1 MSIKLLL
8 VDDHIVVRQGL
19 RMLLAAHNTIEI
31 VGEADDG
38 VQAVRLAEQLRPDV
52 VLMDLLLPQLDGI
65 EATRQIHARQ
75 PDCAILMLTSNVQ
88 PHQIQAAIRAGA
100 AGYVLKATRAQELID
115 AIQRAARGQRV
126 LDPIAADALLSGL
139 AHQDEL
145 SELTPREHEVLRLL
159 AQGVG
164 NAQIAA
170 VLTISE
176 ATVRTHIANVLSKLN
191 LRDRAHAT
199 IYALK
204 RGLIALDDVV

>member
-1 MSIKLLL
+1 
-8 VDDHIVVRQGL
+8 
-19 RMLLAAHNTIEI
+19 MLLAAHDTIEI

-38 VQAVRLAEQLRPDV
+38 VQAVRLAEQLLPDV
-52 VLMDLLLPQLDGI
+52 ILMDLLLPRLDGI
-65 EATRQIHARQ
+65 EATRQIQART
-75 PDCAILMLTSNVQ
+75 PSCAVLMLTSNVQ
-88 PHQIQAAIRAGA
+88 PQQIQAAIRAGA
-100 AGYVLKATRAQELID
+100 VGYVLKATRAQELID

-145 SELTPREHEVLRLL
+145 NELTPREHEVLRLL
-159 AQGVG
+159 AQGVN
-164 NAQIAA
+164 NAQIANA
-170 VLTISE
+170 LTISE

-204 RGLIALDDVV
+204 RGLISLDEVA

>member
-19 RMLLAAHNTIEI
+19 RMLLAAHDTIEI

-38 VQAVRLAEQLRPDV
+38 VQAVRLAEQLLPDV
-52 VLMDLLLPQLDGI
+52 VLMDLLLPRLDGI

-75 PDCAILMLTSNVQ
+75 PGCAILMLTSNVQ

-100 AGYVLKATRAQELID
+100 VGYVLKATRAQELID

-145 SELTPREHEVLRLL
+145 SELTPREHEVLRLM
-159 AQGVG
+159 AQGAG
-164 NAQIAA
+164 NVQIANA
-170 VLTISE
+170 LTISE
-176 ATVRTHIANVLSKLN
+176 ATVRSHIANVLSKLN

-204 RGLIALDDVV
+204 RGLVTLDEVA

>member
-1 MSIKLLL
+1 MPIKLLL

-19 RMLLAAHNTIEI
+19 RMLLAAHDTIEI

-38 VQAVRLAEQLRPDV
+38 VQAVRLAEQLLPDV
-52 VLMDLLLPQLDGI
+52 ILMDLLLPRLDGI
-65 EATRQIHARQ
+65 EATRQIQART
-75 PDCAILMLTSNVQ
+75 PSCAVLMLTSNVQ
-88 PHQIQAAIRAGA
+88 PQQIQAAIRAGA
-100 AGYVLKATRAQELID
+100 VGYVLKATRAQELID

-145 SELTPREHEVLRLL
+145 NELTPREHEVLRLL
-159 AQGVG
+159 AQGVS
-164 NAQIAA
+164 NAQIANA
-170 VLTISE
+170 ISE

-191 LRDRAHAT
+191 LRDRAHVT

-204 RGLIALDDVV
+204 RGLISLDEVA

>member
-1 MSIKLLL
+1 MPIKLLL

-19 RMLLAAHNTIEI
+19 RMLLAAHDTIEI

-38 VQAVRLAEQLRPDV
+38 VQAVRLAEQLLPDV
-52 VLMDLLLPQLDGI
+52 ILMDLLLPRLDGI
-65 EATRQIHARQ
+65 EATRQIQART
-75 PDCAILMLTSNVQ
+75 PSCAVLMLTSNVQ
-88 PHQIQAAIRAGA
+88 PQQIQAAIRAGA
-100 AGYVLKATRAQELID
+100 VGYVLKATRAQELID

-145 SELTPREHEVLRLL
+145 NELTPREHEVLRLL
-159 AQGVG
+159 AQGVS
-164 NAQIAA
+164 NAQIANA
-170 VLTISE
+170 LTISE

-191 LRDRAHAT
+191 LRDRAHVT

-204 RGLIALDDVV
+204 RGLISLDEVA

>member
-1 MSIKLLL
+1 MPIKLLL

-19 RMLLAAHNTIEI
+19 RMLLAAHDTIEI

-38 VQAVRLAEQLRPDV
+38 VQAVRLAEQLLPDV
-52 VLMDLLLPQLDGI
+52 ILMDLLLPRLDGI
-65 EATRQIHARQ
+65 EATRQIQART
-75 PDCAILMLTSNVQ
+75 PSCAVLMLTSNVQ
-88 PHQIQAAIRAGA
+88 SQQIQAAIRAGA
-100 AGYVLKATRAQELID
+100 VGYVLKATRAQELID

-145 SELTPREHEVLRLL
+145 NELTPREHEVLRLL
-159 AQGVG
+159 AQGVS
-164 NAQIAA
+164 NAQIASA
-170 VLTISE
+170 LTISE

-204 RGLIALDDVV
+204 RGLISLDEVT

>member
-1 MSIKLLL
+1 MPIKLLL

-19 RMLLAAHNTIEI
+19 RMLLAAHDTIEI

-38 VQAVRLAEQLRPDV
+38 VQAVRLAEQLLPDV
-52 VLMDLLLPQLDGI
+52 ILMDLLLPRLDGI
-65 EATRQIHARQ
+65 EATRQIQART
-75 PDCAILMLTSNVQ
+75 PSCAVLMLTSNVQ
-88 PHQIQAAIRAGA
+88 PQQIQAAIRAGA
-100 AGYVLKATRAQELID
+100 VGYVLKATRAQELID

-145 SELTPREHEVLRLL
+145 NELTPREHEVLRLL
-159 AQGVG
+159 AQGVN
-164 NAQIAA
+164 NAQIANA
-170 VLTISE
+170 LTISE

-204 RGLIALDDVV
+204 RGLISLDEVA

>member
-1 MSIKLLL
+1 MPIKLLL

-19 RMLLAAHNTIEI
+19 RMLLAAHDTIEI

-38 VQAVRLAEQLRPDV
+38 VQAVRLAEQLLPDV
-52 VLMDLLLPQLDGI
+52 ILMDLLLPRLDGI
-65 EATRQIHARQ
+65 EATRQIQART
-75 PDCAILMLTSNVQ
+75 PSCAVLMLTSNVQ
-88 PHQIQAAIRAGA
+88 PQQIQAAIRAGA
-100 AGYVLKATRAQELID
+100 VGYVLKATRAQELID

-145 SELTPREHEVLRLL
+145 NELTPREHEVLRLL
-159 AQGVG
+159 AQGVS
-164 NAQIAA
+164 NAQIANA
-170 VLTISE
+170 LTISE

-204 RGLIALDDVV
+204 RGLISLDEVA